1 MIHHVSIGT
10 NDLERARRFYEPL
23 MELLGLRRT
32 WLGEHSLHYGV
43 GRTFFSVETPF
54 DGRRASPGNGVHIAF
69 EVPDRAAVVRFHAL
83 ALAHGGTDDGP
94 PGLRPQYDAN
104 YFAAFVR
111 DPDGNKIEALTFT
124 AV

>member
-1 MIHHVSIGT
+1 MIHHLSVGT
-10 NDLERARRFYEPL
+10 NDLERARRFYDPL
-23 MELLGLRRT
+23 MKLLGFHHMT
-32 WLGEHSLHYGV
+32 TGEDSLDYGV
-43 GRTFFSVETPF
+43 GRIIFSVETPF

-83 ALAHGGTDDGP
+83 GLAHGGTDDGP

-104 YFAAFVR
+104 YFAAFLR
-111 DPDGNKIEALTFT
+111 DPDGNKIEAVTFT